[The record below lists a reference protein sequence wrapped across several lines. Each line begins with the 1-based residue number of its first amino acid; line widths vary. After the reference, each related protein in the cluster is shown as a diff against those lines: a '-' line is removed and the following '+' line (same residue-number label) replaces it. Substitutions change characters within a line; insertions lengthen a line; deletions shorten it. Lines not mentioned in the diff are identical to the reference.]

1 MYPPF
6 MNATGFATKVLD
18 KIINAQQP
26 ERFTLDY
33 LNTKLG
39 FDTASARPIIP
50 LLKRIGFLASD
61 GTPTS
66 IYSRFRNP
74 QERGRAMAE
83 ALHVGYKDVYERNEY
98 VHDLPK
104 DKFKNLIVE
113 ITGLKPSDPVVSPI
127 VATFFNLK
135 AYANFNHGTELSEA
149 KLIAPINEASQDAY
163 SEMRRENSQAFNFS
177 YTINLNLPE
186 TTDVEVFNAIFRSL
200 KEHLLKG

>member
-6 MNATGFATKVLD
+6 MNATGFVTKVLD

-39 FDTASARPIIP
+39 FDTGSARPIIP

-83 ALHVGYKDVYERNEY
+83 ALRIGYKDVYERNEY

-113 ITGLKPSDPVVSPI
+113 ITGVNPSESVVAPI

-135 AYANFNHGTELSEA
+135 SYASFNQATESSET
-149 KLIAPINEASQDAY
+149 KLIAPINEISRDAY
-163 SEMRRENSQAFNFS
+163 SETR
-177 YTINLNLPE
+177 
-186 TTDVEVFNAIFRSL
+186 
-200 KEHLLKG
+200 H